1 MATIHFDEMT
11 HATPDAGLGQ
21 PLRLRRDAVLT
32 DQGVTT
38 DQERVLGAWVAARG
52 RDLTDIFVTH
62 GHGDHWINEREG
74 TARV

>member
-1 MATIHFDEMT
+1 MAAIHLDETT

-38 DQERVLGAWVAARG
+38 DQARPGDWVAARG
-52 RDLTDIFVTH
+52 RNLTDAFVTH
-62 GHGDHWINEREG
+62 GHGDHWINERER